1 MYELSAVATILKSL
15 PLDIYAL
22 SVHLQ
27 LKKKKKKRQKQ
38 VLISD
43 LAIVSRY
50 LYSPFQLLPS
60 RSPIL
65 ISLAVSKHVTWTEL
79 SRKITV
85 WRIKMATY
93 QQILSRL

>member
-1 MYELSAVATILKSL
+1 MYELSADATILKSL
-15 PLDIYAL
+15 SLDIYAL

-27 LKKKKKKRQKQ
+27 LKKKKKNTEKSFNFW
-38 VLISD
+38 I
-43 LAIVSRY
+43 
-50 LYSPFQLLPS
+50 
-60 RSPIL
+60 
-65 ISLAVSKHVTWTEL
+65 KHGTWTEL

>member
-15 PLDIYAL
+15 LLDIYAL

-27 LKKKKKKRQKQ
+27 LKKKKRQKQ

>member
-1 MYELSAVATILKSL
+1 MYELSADATILKSL
-15 PLDIYAL
+15 SLDIYAL

-27 LKKKKKKRQKQ
+27 LKKKKKRQKQ

-65 ISLAVSKHVTWTEL
+65 ISLAVSKHGTWTEL